1 MKIKLAA
8 AIAALSLVVS
18 ASAQMTVFSNAG
30 ALPGDSFTNAG
41 GTNTGQAVG
50 TTGWH
55 YNNVRNSGIVGINNT
70 YARSGDGSLYFE
82 TTIGPSGA
90 SSKADAEFFRS
101 SAANGAGNFTATSS
115 LGALSALTSL
125 SYDWY
130 RDSTS
135 SASSVQHAALRLQ
148 VVSADLTQ
156 SGYLIFERAYNGSVV
171 PTDTWNSDDI
181 FANRTT
187 FNMWSTGSLPG
198 AFSNFTTTLDQWMN
212 SSMNYQ
218 VIGVSTGVGSGWGP
232 FRGAVDNVQFGFAGA
247 NTTYNFEAV
256 PEPMTMTVMALGA
269 LAALRK
275 KRKA

>member
-90 SSKADAEFFRS
+90 SSKADAEFFRTS
-101 SAANGAGNFTATSS
+101 VANGAGNFSATSS

-130 RDSTS
+130 RDSAS

-156 SGYLIFERAYNGSVV
+156 SGYLVFERAYNGSVV

-232 FRGAVDNVQFGFAGA
+232 FRGAVDNVQFGFGGV

>member
-41 GTNTGQAVG
+41 VTNTGQAVG

-82 TTIGPSGA
+82 TTIGPGGA
-90 SSKADAEFFRS
+90 SSKADAEFFRTS
-101 SAANGAGNFTATSS
+101 VANGAGNFSATSS
-115 LGALSALTSL
+115 LGALSELTSL

-130 RDSTS
+130 RDSAS
-135 SASSVQHAALRLQ
+135 SASSVLHAALRLQ

-156 SGYLIFERAYNGSVV
+156 SGYLVFERAYNGSVV

-232 FRGAVDNVQFGFAGA
+232 FRGAVDNVQFGFGGV